1 MEPPLSQ
8 FAETRRK
15 DGLKVKRHEEV
26 MSDAFSESNPE
37 GLINLAVAEN
47 SLMTGY
53 LMNYFKNH
61 FSLRPLDFTY
71 GDSLAGNLRL
81 RTSLAQLFNV
91 YFKPF
96 KPVSA
101 DELMAGGGLLP
112 IIGQLGRALVDPG
125 NAILIARPYYHGFDM
140 ALGALDNIKV
150 QGAHVPLHEAFTTKE
165 LDHLELALHEAGT
178 KVQAVFLVNPQ
189 NPYGRC
195 YPKEVLEA
203 YCRFCEQHD
212 LHLVSDEIY
221 ALSTFC
227 SRDVPTPQPF
237 ISILSLDLESLSVKE
252 SRVHM
257 LYGMSKDFDAN
268 GFRAGVLHTRNR
280 TLYQFLLATS
290 IFSIVSSPTAELW
303 NSLLSDERGLKAY
316 IEANRAA
323 LVEAYEHITEWLRF
337 HDLPYIPSSAGHF
350 LMVNFRPLLS
360 QDSMGHVLGYENDAG
375 MAAQLGG
382 KNEVVTRGA
391 RTMAQA
397 LIRLNTS
404 TLKTFQAPKD
414 TQTCHDVHHSRP
426 HSQSKAPTHL
436 RETFLSSRGNS
447 PSAPSVRSISPL
459 ALPRF

>member
-1 MEPPLSQ
+1 MEPTLSQ

-26 MSDAFSESNPE
+26 MSNAFSESNPE

-53 LMNYFKNH
+53 LMNYFKEH

-101 DELMAGGGLLP
+101 YELMAGGGLLP

-150 QGAHVPLHEAFTTKE
+150 QSAHVPLHDAFTTKE
-165 LDHLELALHEAGT
+165 LDHLELALREAGT

-221 ALSTFC
+221 ALSSFC

-237 ISILSLDLESLSVKE
+237 ISILSLDLDSLGVKE

-280 TLYQFLLATS
+280 TLYQSLLATS

-303 NSLLSDERGLKAY
+303 NSLLSDERGLEAY

-337 HDLPYIPSSAGHF
+337 HDIPYIPSSAGHF

-375 MAAQLGG
+375 MAAR
-382 KNEVVTRGA
+382 ET
-391 RTMAQA
+391 A
-397 LIRLNTS
+397 LLS
-404 TLKTFQAPKD
+404 YL
-414 TQTCHDVHHSRP
+414 SRP
-426 HSQSKAPTHL
+426 PCRVVLAPASGMHMFEPGWFRL
-436 RETFLSSRGNS
+436 TFSISRGVMDIALGKIERALGWKRWS
-447 PSAPSVRSISPL
+447 KPSSQADTVDIASGVKGNQL
-459 ALPRF
+459 N